1 MSSKKTEFIVSDLI
15 SKIFQQK
22 FWNNKLPTQRDLA
35 SAYQVSRFT
44 IQKALNRLEAIG
56 LIESIQG
63 DGIYIRE
70 RALGNPLVYNSLT
83 EVPYQ
88 DMQSRLLYLK
98 QIQPDPEVMRI
109 FNLPPGEPVW
119 EFQRIRIVRY
129 EISQLET
136 GWLPFRMFPELS
148 REVLEDSIQNYA
160 LKKKYRISHFV
171 TSYQPALLT
180 REQAD
185 LLNCKKGTPAMHL
198 TSRGV
203 LKDGSL
209 FICSKIFAIHY
220 ECTYVVPFNKD
231 VYLSRRGK
239 KGGKAQR

>member
-56 LIESIQG
+56 LIESIQ
-63 DGIYIRE
+63 
-70 RALGNPLVYNSLT
+70 T